1 MDVGLALEEE
11 GASAVDASL
20 LPQQCCVLSA
30 PGDSPGAFGP
40 RRPRCDFYIIGT
52 AHVSANSCE
61 DVRRVIQLVRPEV
74 CSAITQ
80 VAFALGCAAVLR
92 SLERAGC
99 YAGAVRGAEG
109 AACTSASTG
118 TSL

>member
-1 MDVGLALEEE
+1 MSAWRRPCERTKIARCGAVPGIAPFGKLPGFTASMDVGLALEEE

-40 RRPRCDFYIIGT
+40 RRPRCEFYLIGT

-74 CSAITQ
+74 RNAPT
-80 VAFALGCAAVLR
+80 L
-92 SLERAGC
+92 
-99 YAGAVRGAEG
+99 
-109 AACTSASTG
+109 
-118 TSL
+118 